1 VVINRAAVILKYREP
16 AIRWIN
22 EADPYEDNPGM
33 TRQAV
38 NRERTVYLIGDE
50 YAESLATMANWV
62 ERNDQALFE
71 AELEGWYTD
80 PTLWPQERT
89 FRLFQTWF
97 DVECYSVVVDMV
109 GGDIYDDE
117 T

>member
-1 VVINRAAVILKYREP
+1 
-16 AIRWIN
+16 
-22 EADPYEDNPGM
+22 
-33 TRQAV
+33 
-38 NRERTVYLIGDE
+38 
-50 YAESLATMANWV
+50 MAGF
-62 ERNDQALFE
+62 DQDLFE

-80 PTLWPQERT
+80 PTLWPQDRT

-97 DVECYSVVVDMV
+97 DVECHSVVVDMV